1 MWIRW
6 IRIRIRTTRSKIPD
20 RRAGPPE
27 RPSPAPA
34 WSCAALSSRPPLF
47 APETSE
53 LTQFSSVLWI
63 WIRWIR
69 N

>member
-1 MWIRW
+1 MWIRN
-6 IRIRIRTTRSKIPD
+6 TGSKIPD
-20 RRAGPPE
+20 PRAGPPE

-53 LTQFSSVLWI
+53 ITQGHSSVMWI
-63 WIRWIR
+63 RIRWIR
-69 N
+69 T